1 MVCRHSWYLGGQP
14 LRGGGGAQQM
24 LSDQESTID
33 RDEMKMHRSRSIV
46 KVGVDI
52 LLVEYLHSLL
62 SEATQFNVTILEGG
76 EFV

>member
-1 MVCRHSWYLGGQP
+1 
-14 LRGGGGAQQM
+14 M
-24 LSDQESTID
+24 LSDQEFTID